1 MKFNPLLNELSRGIW
16 AMSFEGLQFWG
27 PIAQRLING
36 ENFTVSDAKEINS
49 CVSYISSNG
58 NPIQATDNG
67 ALPEGT
73 IAIVDMIGPIIKYGD
88 YCSYGADEI
97 VSILKANDANPKIV
111 AQILNI
117 DGPGGAVSAIAPF
130 VEFGLTKSKPV
141 IGLLDMCCSAHLY
154 AAVSCCDH
162 LMAANNISATI
173 GSIGVVL
180 SFVDNK
186 NYLEKMGY
194 TFHEIYPDES
204 ANKNESFRLAMEGNY
219 EMIKEEMLS
228 PMAKK
233 FQNDV
238 KAARPNLKAEPGVLT
253 GKTFG
258 AEKALEVGL
267 IDSIGSMKIAI
278 DLATM
283 LGEMNH
289 YKNY

>member
-16 AMSFEGLQFWG
+16 AMSFEGLQIWG
-27 PIAQRLING
+27 PIASKIMKGEEVNLNQNSEPKSIVSFMSETGKAITPDENG
-36 ENFTVSDAKEINS
+36 ILPDGTVA
-49 CVSYISSNG
+49 V
-58 NPIQATDNG
+58 
-67 ALPEGT
+67 
-73 IAIVDMIGPIIKYGD
+73 VDMIGAIIKYGD
-88 YCSYGADEI
+88 WCTYGADEI
-97 VSILKANDANPKIV
+97 VGILKANDANPKIV

-130 VEFGLTKSKPV
+130 VEFGLTKKKPV
-141 IGLLDMCCSAHLY
+141 VGLLDMCCSAHLY

-186 NYLEKMGY
+186 KYLETLGY
-194 TFHEIYPDES
+194 TFHEIYPEES

-219 EMIKEEMLS
+219 DMIKEEMLS

-238 KAARPNLKAEPGVLT
+238 KAARPNLKDEPGVLT
-253 GKTFG
+253 GKIFG
-258 AEKALEVGL
+258 ADKALEVGL
-267 IDSIGSMKIAI
+267 IDSIGSKSKAI
-278 DLATM
+278 EMALM